1 VHGGRN
7 KAGLGAVGALG
18 LLPCGIQVA
27 RAVGHALLQGGGQ
40 TAQLA
45 RGFLVASDVG
55 VAGHK
60 AHAVIKRAQR
70 LVGVLPGGV
79 QLAAFLVVERL
90 QQAVAPGIL
99 AGEKDHPMRVRRQHD
114 VGRLQPFALQ
124 ILQRDVDGQQPQ
136 RAAVFIAHGLRQEV
150 AGSPVVTSMS

>member
-1 VHGGRN
+1 MASCEVVHGGRN

-55 VAGHK
+55 VWSGGYGAGW
-60 AHAVIKRAQR
+60 VT
-70 LVGVLPGGV
+70 
-79 QLAAFLVVERL
+79 AFIE
-90 QQAVAPGIL
+90 A
-99 AGEKDHPMRVRRQHD
+99 
-114 VGRLQPFALQ
+114 
-124 ILQRDVDGQQPQ
+124 
-136 RAAVFIAHGLRQEV
+136 
-150 AGSPVVTSMS
+150 